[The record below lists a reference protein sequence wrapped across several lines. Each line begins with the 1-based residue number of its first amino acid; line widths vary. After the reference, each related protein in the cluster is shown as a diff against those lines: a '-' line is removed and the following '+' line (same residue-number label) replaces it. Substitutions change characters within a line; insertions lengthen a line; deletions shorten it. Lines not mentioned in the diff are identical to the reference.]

1 MVGEGELPG
10 GANGRDDDSMEE
22 PVERKAFVV
31 GVVLVGGDPM
41 LVIIV
46 TGPEPKGNTMDE
58 LWQHFLGPI
67 S

>member
-10 GANGRDDDSMEE
+10 GANVREDDSMEE
-22 PVERKAFVV
+22 PVARKAFVV

-58 LWQHFLGPI
+58 LRQHFLGPI